1 MIVNIQ
7 VLRAVAAVMV
17 VCDHVLFDWHHDLGN
32 TFPHWL
38 NTTVGSAGVDLFFVI
53 SGFIMLETTR
63 EGQTSPMSFLRK
75 RLIRIAPLYW
85 ALVIVQAIRAYKGDP
100 SQVDLEWLAQSLL
113 FLPHVEGN
121 MQHAAF
127 PSSYFPILFVGW
139 TLIFEMF
146 FYAIFAVALTL
157 RRSRWWPFVVPAFF
171 LTMMTGAHWVN
182 NSYLNYYDHPIILE
196 FLYGMAI
203 AAFPPPPS
211 VRRLDSAPVAGII
224 VGAGFA
230 GLVLG
235 DFFFG
240 EMRTM
245 RAFMYGIP
253 AAAIV
258 YGAIRLE
265 RRGYVANNRLLL
277 SVGAASYSLYLIHPF
292 FLSKVEGLLIA
303 HPPAHFLPALVIYAC
318 AIACTVVLALLS
330 YSFFERPTQRYLT
343 RRFDVG
349 STRAK
354 DATGAIVRRPWAKAA
369 D

>member
-1 MIVNIQ
+1 VIVNIQ

-17 VCDHVLFDWHHDLGN
+17 VCDHILFDWHHDNAN

-38 NTTVGSAGVDLFFVI
+38 HTTVGSAGVDLFFVI

-85 ALVIVQAIRAYKGDP
+85 MLVIVQAIRTYKSDL
-100 SQVDLEWLAQSLL
+100 SQIDLEWLAQSLL

-127 PSSYFPILFVGW
+127 PSTYFPILFVGW

-146 FYAIFAVALTL
+146 FYAIFAIALTL
-157 RRSRWWPFVVPAFF
+157 RRSRWWPFVVPVFF
-171 LTMMTGAHWVN
+171 LAMMAAAHWLN

-203 AAFPPPPS
+203 AAFPPPS
-211 VRRLDSAPVAGII
+211 SMRRVDTAPIAAAI
-224 VGAGFA
+224 VCAGFI

-258 YGAIRLE
+258 YGATRLE

-277 SVGAASYSLYLIHPF
+277 SIGAASYSLYLIHPF
-292 FLSKVEGLLIA
+292 FLSKLQGLLVA
-303 HPPAHFLPALVIYAC
+303 HPPAHFLPILLIYIA
-318 AIACTVVLALLS
+318 AIGCTIALALLS
-330 YSFFERPTQRYLT
+330 YSFFERPAQRYLT
-343 RRFDVG
+343 RLFDARKTVE
-349 STRAK
+349 K
-354 DATGAIVRRPWAKAA
+354 DAVSTVARRPWAKVT